1 MSDKNGDW
9 AQSPFP
15 ILQSPINNKLNI
27 KIENNLKLNK
37 LKKLIIK
44 K

>member
-1 MSDKNGDW
+1 MGIGLN
-9 AQSPFP
+9 P
-15 ILQSPINNKLNI
+15 IPQSPINNKLNI